1 MYTGQSAR
9 PIPTGQMLH
18 HDTCTVQN
26 EHLTAQGAC
35 RVSCEPPLPS
45 PSTKP
50 HRDGSRAG
58 GLQLPVANGSS
69 SCNRQG
75 QVSRISGV
83 VPLIPPPTA
92 DGLVVDQPAL
102 STPSIS
108 PVLAGVRC
116 LRNQYL
122 YSGVAAGFCWI
133 CDRGL
138 RLVLCATNCLFRLL
152 GAPVGTLKSLACV
165 VAGGL
170 LFNADHKKL
179 DGTATLR
186 SEKKSRRNFLVP
198 LLVYSW

>member
-1 MYTGQSAR
+1 MWEECGLRRRPWRQGRQGFGAGVALSVAWCRWPALSLDVYWSKCQAYT
-9 PIPTGQMLH
+9 TGQMLH

-92 DGLVVDQPAL
+92 DGLIVDQPAL

-116 LRNQYL
+116 LRN
-122 YSGVAAGFCWI
+122 
-133 CDRGL
+133 
-138 RLVLCATNCLFRLL
+138 
-152 GAPVGTLKSLACV
+152 
-165 VAGGL
+165 
-170 LFNADHKKL
+170 
-179 DGTATLR
+179 
-186 SEKKSRRNFLVP
+186 
-198 LLVYSW
+198 